1 MNYLESTIMKIM
13 NFKFFA
19 LLLASLFIL
28 AGCQTTPQTPPPEE
42 LAVTTI
48 INSLAQ
54 GDANTYQNYLDLSQM
69 PAETQAEIRTQLPAI
84 VAQAKELYYDPQ
96 GGVSNIVFNNKT
108 FASDNSSVAIDF
120 TIHFGNGNTENA
132 SITLVR
138 MGDSWKIAN

>member
-1 MNYLESTIMKIM
+1 MKIM

-69 PAETQAEIRTQLPAI
+69 PAESQAEIRAQLPAI

-96 GGVSNIVFNNKT
+96 GGVAEIVFNNKT
-108 FASDNSSVAIDF
+108 FSPDNTNVTIDF

-132 SITLVR
+132 TILLVR
-138 MGDSWKIAN
+138 IDDGWKIAN